1 MNSYREGK
9 MRHAGT
15 AGAVVLLSV
24 TLLLAGAET
33 FADESVYEI
42 QKKILK
48 SAEEMYMPGL
58 AYLEKDPDPGIGEWI
73 REKAL
78 VWMPLVNYVEDH
90 VPYESEIEDEE
101 TIARILEAQ
110 ANDENAVDEDGR
122 LIGEP
127 DESEAAATEV
137 TPTVDMSIEKL
148 RDFDYLLSN
157 FYTVDSSTMIGPD
170 QLNADDLLGRSMKI
184 DNTEEG
190 PKILIFHTHSQEEF
204 ADSTPGDTAT
214 SIVGVG
220 EYLTQLLN
228 EKGIETIHDTGVYDI
243 INGKLDRSNAYEN
256 AEASV
261 RPIIEANP
269 SIQVAI
275 DLHRDGVAEGTHLVT
290 EVNGKP
296 TAKIMYFNGLSRSRT
311 NGDIEY
317 LYNPYIQD
325 NLAFSLQMQLASES
339 MYPGFV
345 RHIYLRAYRYNLHL
359 LPKSLLIEAG
369 AQTNT
374 VEEMMNAMEVLSD
387 ILYSVILGESCLIF
401 SGTGDILFIGMFC
414 SDVERRE
421 KENANGSKKYI

>member
-1 MNSYREGK
+1 MLPYMEGIK
-9 MRHAGT
+9 RKPFRQPKA
-15 AGAVVLLSV
+15 AAYAVLLAVSAV
-24 TLLLAGAET
+24 WIGAEG
-33 FADESVYEI
+33 FGESWRYEC
-42 QKKILK
+42 QEKLLTN
-48 SAEEMYMPGL
+48 AEEMYMPGL
-58 AYLEKDPDPGIGEWI
+58 SYLNRTPEKDVNELVMGQALGWFPLADYASDHIQGEQ
-73 REKAL
+73 
-78 VWMPLVNYVEDH
+78 P
-90 VPYESEIEDEE
+90 IEDEE
-101 TIARILEAQ
+101 TVAKILEAQ
-110 ANDENAVDEDGR
+110 ANDENAVDENGN
-122 LIGEP
+122 LVGEP
-127 DESEAAATEV
+127 DESEAAVQTV

-157 FYTVDSSTMIGPD
+157 FYTVDSSTMIGPE

-184 DNTEEG
+184 DNTTGG

-204 ADSTPGDTAT
+204 MDSTPGDPAT

-243 INGKLDRSNAYEN
+243 INGQLDRSNAYEN

-261 RPIIEANP
+261 RPLIEANP
-269 SIQVAI
+269 TLEVAI

-290 EVNGKP
+290 EINGKP

-311 NGDIEY
+311 NGDIDY

-339 MYPGFV
+339 LYPGFV

-374 VEEMMNAMEVLSD
+374 VEEMMNAMEVLAD
-387 ILYSVILGESCLIF
+387 TLYHVIME
-401 SGTGDILFIGMFC
+401 D
-414 SDVERRE
+414 
-421 KENANGSKKYI
+421 

>member
-15 AGAVVLLSV
+15 VGAVVLLSV
-24 TLLLAGAET
+24 ILLLAGAET

-157 FYTVDSSTMIGPD
+157 FYTVDSSTMVDPA
-170 QLNADDLLGRSMKI
+170 QLNADELMGKSMKI
-184 DNTEEG
+184 DTSTSG
-190 PKILIFHTHSQEEF
+190 PKVLIYHTHSQEEF

-243 INGKLDRSNAYEN
+243 INGKLDRSNAYEY
-256 AEASV
+256 AGAAVEK
-261 RPIIEANP
+261 ILEQNP
-269 SIQVAI
+269 SIEVLI
-275 DLHRDGVAEGTHLVT
+275 DLHRDGVAEGTRLVT
-290 EVNGKP
+290 EINGKP
-296 TAKIMYFNGLSRSRT
+296 TAKIMFFNGLSRSRT
-311 NGDIEY
+311 NGNIDY
-317 LYNPYIQD
+317 LPNPYIQD
-325 NLAFSLQMQLASES
+325 NLAFSLQMQIDAENK
-339 MYPGFV
+339 YPGFV

-359 LPKSLLIEAG
+359 MPKSLLVEAG

-374 VEEMMNAMEVLSD
+374 VEEMMNAMEVLSAM
-387 ILYSVILGESCLIF
+387 L
-401 SGTGDILFIGMFC
+401 T
-414 SDVERRE
+414 DVLTEE
-421 KENANGSKKYI
+421 

>member
-1 MNSYREGK
+1 MLPYMEGIK
-9 MRHAGT
+9 RKPFRQPKA
-15 AGAVVLLSV
+15 AAYAVLLAVSAV
-24 TLLLAGAET
+24 WIGAEG
-33 FADESVYEI
+33 FGESWRYEC
-42 QKKILK
+42 QEKLLTN
-48 SAEEMYMPGL
+48 AEEMYMPGL
-58 AYLEKDPDPGIGEWI
+58 SYLNRTPEKDVNELVMGQALGWFPLADYAADHIQGEQ
-73 REKAL
+73 
-78 VWMPLVNYVEDH
+78 P
-90 VPYESEIEDEE
+90 IEDEE
-101 TIARILEAQ
+101 TVAKILEAQ
-110 ANDENAVDEDGR
+110 ANDENAVDENGN
-122 LIGEP
+122 LVGEP
-127 DESEAAATEV
+127 DESEAAVQTV

-157 FYTVDSSTMIGPD
+157 FYTVDSSTMIGPE

-184 DNTEEG
+184 DNTTGG

-204 ADSTPGDTAT
+204 VDSTPGDPAT

-243 INGKLDRSNAYEN
+243 INGQLDRSNAYEN

-261 RPIIEANP
+261 RPLIEANP
-269 SIQVAI
+269 TLEVAI

-290 EVNGKP
+290 EINGKP

-311 NGDIEY
+311 NGDIDY

-339 MYPGFV
+339 LYPGFV

-374 VEEMMNAMEVLSD
+374 VEEMMNAMEVLAD
-387 ILYSVILGESCLIF
+387 TLYHVIME
-401 SGTGDILFIGMFC
+401 D
-414 SDVERRE
+414 
-421 KENANGSKKYI
+421 